1 MLVLVTGATGRIGV
15 HLTRELRAAGHT
27 VRAFTLPGD
36 PRASL
41 IAGEGVEF
49 VEGRLQDPASLKA
62 AATGVEAV
70 YHLAGALTSRGN
82 TDQEFFDF
90 NLKGTYDL
98 LCAVRDHAPGVRRFA
113 YASSDAV
120 YMAAPE
126 RPCLYTP
133 IDEDHP
139 RQPASIYGATKA
151 AAEEL
156 CHTFMRAY
164 GIPVTI
170 LRFSATADAEELT
183 TPGSVFSRWIFTA
196 EAIAFLANQANPTP
210 EQTESLDILRS
221 LHDGTPDQLFIH
233 TDLYGNSEVRHWGD
247 ARDVAAGCLLA
258 LENRLADGETFNLAG
273 PAPFATIELIAHLA
287 QRTGYPV
294 VTAPLP
300 MYRAPWKLSNARARS
315 LIGYEPRY
323 DVFAMIDQA
332 TGGTR

>member
-1 MLVLVTGATGRIGV
+1 MHVLVTGATGRIGV
-15 HLTRELRAAGHT
+15 HLTRELLAAGHT

-36 PRASL
+36 PRAPL
-41 IAGEGVEF
+41 IAGPGVEL
-49 VEGRLQDPASLKA
+49 VEGRLQDQESLRT
-62 AATGVEAV
+62 AATGVDAV

-98 LCAVRDHAPGVRRFA
+98 LGAVRDRAPGIRRFA

-120 YMAAPE
+120 YMATPDQ
-126 RPCLYTP
+126 PCRYTP

-156 CHTFMRAY
+156 CHTFQRMY

-170 LRFSATADAEELT
+170 LRFGATADAAELIT
-183 TPGSVFSRWIFTA
+183 RGSVFSRWIFTS
-196 EAIAFLANQANPTP
+196 EAITFLAGLPNPNG
-210 EQTESLDILRS
+210 EQRASLAILQS
-221 LHDGTPDQLFIH
+221 LHDGSPEQLFVH
-233 TDLYGNSEVRHWGD
+233 TDLEGIPEVRHWGD
-247 ARDVAAGCLLA
+247 ARDVAAGCLLT

-273 PAPFATIELIAHLA
+273 PAPFATPELIAHLA
-287 QRTGYPV
+287 ERTGYPV

-315 LIGYEPRY
+315 LIGYQPRHSI
-323 DVFAMIDQA
+323 FTMIDEA
-332 TGGTR
+332 IGGTR

>member
-36 PRASL
+36 PRAAL
-41 IAGEGVEF
+41 IAGEGIEY
-49 VEGRLQDPASLKA
+49 VEGRLQDPDSLRIAAS
-62 AATGVEAV
+62 GVDAV

-98 LCAVRDHAPGVRRFA
+98 LCAVRDHAPGIRRFA

-120 YMAAPE
+120 YMATPE
-126 RPCLYTP
+126 HPCLYTP

-156 CHTFMRAY
+156 CHTFKRAY

-170 LRFSATADAEELT
+170 LRFGATADADELI
-183 TPGSVFSRWIFTA
+183 TPGSVFSRWLVTA
-196 EAIAFLANQANPTP
+196 EAIAFLARQANPTS
-210 EQTESLDILRS
+210 EQAESLAILRS
-221 LHDGTPDQLFIH
+221 LHDGSPEQLFIH
-233 TDLYGNSEVRHWGD
+233 TDLHGTPEVRHWGD
-247 ARDVAAGCLLA
+247 ARDVAAGCLLT

-273 PAPFATIELIAHLA
+273 PAPFATTELITHLA

-300 MYRAPWKLSNARARS
+300 MYRAPCKLSNARARA

-323 DVFAMIDQA
+323 SVFAMIDQA

>member
-15 HLTRELRAAGHT
+15 HLTRELLAAGHT
-27 VRAFTLPGD
+27 VRALVLPGD
-36 PRASL
+36 PRAGL
-41 IAGEGVEF
+41 IAGPNVDI
-49 VEGRLQDPASLKA
+49 VEGRLQDQASLRQA
-62 AATGVEAV
+62 ALGVDAV

-98 LCAVRDHAPGVRRFA
+98 LGAVRDHAPKIRRFA

-120 YMAAPE
+120 YMATPE
-126 RPCLYTP
+126 HPCLYTP

-151 AAEEL
+151 AAEDL
-156 CHTFMRAY
+156 CHTFQRMY

-170 LRFSATADAEELT
+170 LRFGATADAVELT
-183 TPGSVFSRWIFTA
+183 TPGSVFSRWIFTN
-196 EAIAFLANQANPTP
+196 EAITFLATLPGPTA
-210 EQTESLDILRS
+210 EQRASLEILRT
-221 LHDGTPDQLFIH
+221 LHDGTPEQLFVH
-233 TDLYGNSEVRHWGD
+233 TDLAGNPEVRHWGD
-247 ARDVAAGCLLA
+247 ARDVAAGCLLT
-258 LENRLADGETFNLAG
+258 LENRLADGETFNLGG
-273 PAPFATIELIAHLA
+273 PAPFATTALIDHLA
-287 QRTGYPV
+287 ARTGYPV

-315 LIGYEPRY
+315 LIGYAPRY
-323 DVFAMIDQA
+323 SIFDMIDEA